1 MNTIHEKDQL
11 WQRVTKSKFFFI
23 KEAVKRGI
31 QCEILKDTC
40 AYKLQY
46 KKKVRYFYDLTP
58 STTTAFAI
66 YCCKNKNITNNILSN
81 NKVSVNKG
89 MLIKKD
95 DSKVHKEKIYNSLI
109 KPLAV
114 KPANSLQGNNV
125 FLNVNSKRE
134 FFSSLKRIFDA
145 YGDRR
150 VSVLAEEMFVGEE
163 YRILATQNKIL
174 SVIHRLPANVVGDG
188 ASSIKKLVEIK
199 NADPLRKSVDTYKK
213 IKLEKEVEAYLS
225 LQDLTINSVLKKDQ
239 QVYLQPS
246 TPSDMDLGGDTID
259 ITDSIHSSVKKVVLR
274 IMKSIPGLSLAG
286 IDYMSKDIFSEQ
298 NLDVYRVIEV
308 NNSPSL
314 DWNEFPLVGKR
325 RNVSFE
331 ILKIMFPELKK

>member
-1 MNTIHEKDQL
+1 ME
-11 WQRVTKSKFFFI
+11 TKL
-23 KEAVKRGI
+23 RGG
-31 QCEILKDTC
+31 K
-40 AYKLQY
+40 
-46 KKKVRYFYDLTP
+46 
-58 STTTAFAI
+58 
-66 YCCKNKNITNNILSN
+66 
-81 NKVSVNKG
+81 
-89 MLIKKD
+89 LIKT
-95 DSKVHKEKIYNSLI
+95 EKSIFE
-109 KPLAV
+109 V
-114 KPANSLQGNNV
+114 FFREKPA
-125 FLNVNSKRE
+125 
-134 FFSSLKRIFDA
+134 
-145 YGDRR
+145 
-150 VSVLAEEMFVGEE
+150 MM
-163 YRILATQNKIL
+163 
-174 SVIHRLPANVVGDG
+174 
-188 ASSIKKLVEIK
+188 LVELK